1 MGRRPSPGPTH
12 PPDTVA
18 AVPSSTPCATGS
30 SELWRGLT
38 VAQHEAVASPDSPLC
53 VLAAAGSGKTTVLAR
68 RVARRILD
76 GSARAEHTL
85 VVTFTRKASRELRG
99 RLARLG
105 VPGLVSAGTF
115 HALSLAQLRR
125 HWADRQLRP
134 PALVDDP
141 TPLVRAVLG
150 GRAAG
155 PGTAAAVLG
164 ELHWAQVC
172 MLSPEDYTTAAL
184 AAGRDTLSGLAAA
197 EVAEIYAGYLEV
209 KNKRDVLDLDDL
221 VSRCASLL
229 EEDEVAAAAQ
239 RWRIRHVFVD
249 EFQDVNPAQWRLLRA
264 WLGDGRDLFVV
275 GDPRQAIYGWN
286 GADPTLLDRLPELLP
301 GTTVLRLDAN
311 HRSTPQVVGAAG
323 AVLGTGPG
331 QASRPD
337 GPCPVV
343 EGFDDDDG
351 EATAL
356 ARWLRRTHRPGRPWS
371 HLAVLARTNSRLEP
385 VARALARAG
394 IPHRMAGGA
403 KEAAQARATLAELRR
418 LPRARH
424 LRPALAELVMA
435 REARA
440 SSATHRSPDR
450 DGRPRGGDEGTPHVA
465 LPAVLARLADEHA
478 LEFPDATVGEF
489 LEWVAAGGED
499 MEPDAF
505 DGVELSTFHRAKGLE
520 WPAVAVVGLENGMV
534 PIAYATTPHALAE
547 ERRLLYV
554 ALTRAED
561 ELWCSWA
568 GTRRAGGRTWRCD
581 PSPLLAALQ
590 QANHELGAG
599 FEPDARQ
606 MAQRIALLRARLP
619 HAG

>member
-1 MGRRPSPGPTH
+1 
-12 PPDTVA
+12 
-18 AVPSSTPCATGS
+18 VPSSTPRVVVS
-30 SELWRGLT
+30 SELLRGLT
-38 VAQHEAVASPDSPLC
+38 AAQQQAVLAPDAPLC

-68 RVARRILD
+68 RVARRVLD
-76 GSARAEHTL
+76 GSGRAEHTL

-115 HALSLAQLRR
+115 HAVALAQLRR
-125 HWADRQLRP
+125 HWADRGLRP
-134 PALVDDP
+134 PGLVDDP

-150 GRAAG
+150 RAWSD
-155 PGTAAAVLG
+155 PGHVAAVLG
-164 ELHWAQVC
+164 ELHWAQVR
-172 MLSPEDYTTAAL
+172 MLGPEDYPAAAL
-184 AAGRDTLSGLAAA
+184 VAGRDTLSDVTRA
-197 EVAEIYAGYLEV
+197 EVAEAYAAYLEL
-209 KNKRDVLDLDDL
+209 KRKRHVLDLDDL
-221 VSRCASLL
+221 VSQCASLL

-249 EFQDVNPAQWRLLRA
+249 EFQDVNPAQWHLLHQ
-264 WLGDGRDLFVV
+264 WLGAGRDLFVV

-301 GTTVLRLDAN
+301 GTAVLRLDDN
-311 HRSTPQVVGAAG
+311 HRSTPQVVGAAS
-323 AVLGTGPG
+323 AVLGADPG

-343 EGFDDDDG
+343 EGFDDDEE
-351 EATAL
+351 EAVAL
-356 ARWLRRTHRPGRPWS
+356 SRWLRRMHRPGRPWS

-385 VARALARAG
+385 VARTLARAG
-394 IPHRMAGGA
+394 IPYRMAGGA
-403 KEAAQARATLAELRR
+403 QEAARARAVLAELRR
-418 LPRARH
+418 VPKTRH
-424 LRPALAELVMA
+424 LRSALAELVMA
-435 REARA
+435 RETRA
-440 SSATHRSPDR
+440 SVGWRDSP
-450 DGRPRGGDEGTPHVA
+450 GEEERPSPVGLPVA
-465 LPAVLARLADEHA
+465 LARLADEHA

-489 LEWVAAGGED
+489 LEWVVAGGESG
-499 MEPDAF
+499 MELDAA

-520 WPAVAVVGLENGMV
+520 WPAVAVVGLEHGMV
-534 PIAYATTPHALAE
+534 PIAYATTPDALAE

-568 GTRRAGGRTWRCD
+568 RTRRSGGREWRCE

-590 QANHELGAG
+590 KANHELGAG
-599 FEPDARQ
+599 SEPDARQ
-606 MAQRIALLRARLP
+606 LAGRIALLRARLP

>member
-1 MGRRPSPGPTH
+1 M
-12 PPDTVA
+12 
-18 AVPSSTPCATGS
+18 
-30 SELWRGLT
+30 RGLT
-38 VAQHEAVASPDSPLC
+38 VAQQQAVESPEAPLC

-125 HWADRQLRP
+125 HWADRQLRAP
-134 PALVDDP
+134 VLVDDP

-150 GRAAG
+150 ARAAAG

-164 ELHWAQVC
+164 ELHWAQVR
-172 MLSPEDYTTAAL
+172 MLRPEDYTAAAL
-184 AAGRDTLSGLAAA
+184 AAGRDTLSDISHG
-197 EVAEIYAGYLEV
+197 EVAAVYAGYLEV
-209 KNKRDVLDLDDL
+209 KKKRDVLDLDDL
-221 VSRCASLL
+221 VTRCASLL

-249 EFQDVNPAQWRLLRA
+249 EFQDVNPAQWRLLPRVA
-264 WLGDGRDLFVV
+264 RGRGATCSSSVTPDRPSTDGT
-275 GDPRQAIYGWN
+275 GPTPPSSTGSPSCCPAPPSCASTTTTAPR
-286 GADPTLLDRLPELLP
+286 P
-301 GTTVLRLDAN
+301 
-311 HRSTPQVVGAAG
+311 RSWAPPS
-323 AVLGTGPG
+323 AVLGAGPG

-343 EGFDDDDG
+343 EGFDDDDV

-385 VARALARAG
+385 VARALSRAG

-403 KEAAQARATLAELRR
+403 KEAAQARAALAELRR
-418 LPRARH
+418 VPRARH
-424 LRPALAELVMA
+424 LRSALAELVMA

-440 SSATHRSPDR
+440 SFGRRSVAPDQDGPSA
-450 DGRPRGGDEGTPHVA
+450 DEDERAPYVA
-465 LPAVLARLADEHA
+465 LPPVLARLADEHA

-489 LEWVAAGGED
+489 LEWVAADGEGD
-499 MEPDAF
+499 MELDAV

-534 PIAYATTPHALAE
+534 PIAYATTPDALAE

-568 GTRRAGGRTWRCD
+568 RTRRAGERTWRCD

-590 QANHELGAG
+590 EASQ
-599 FEPDARQ
+599 
-606 MAQRIALLRARLP
+606 RARGRIRARRTPTGADASRCCGPGCP